1 MKKVDY
7 EYPLKA
13 TWECIA
19 NISENGF
26 LTCDDQ
32 HSLIT
37 ENHSILLR
45 CDYTSLSKKKPG
57 IISVNGCENSNKQY
71 FEANQKGIRYLNI
84 TGIKNVNDISIT
96 CENCKISSN
105 NQLLGFKKPD
115 LTSGPILIIAPHA
128 DDAELSAYGLYSDY
142 APNTWIATVNI
153 GSNLQ
158 GLERQYVQNLDTEIS
173 RAEKRKGYIRS
184 WNSMTTPLLAK
195 VPMQQLLS
203 LGYFNISSSS
213 VLNTPKDIVSH
224 PSISDISPNDFRQWN
239 HVKLS
244 NDTHNVNSGAALI
257 QDLIELIEHIRPETI
272 LVTHPE
278 IDPHDEHIASA
289 IALHLALQKS
299 TFIPENILFYVNH
312 LRGIKLFP
320 YGPEHSRTA
329 LPPWFKNSSLLENS
343 SCYSHSLS
351 YAKQQE
357 KVLAFDTMHDLRA
370 KDRLEK
376 KLKRWINQKI
386 KKNGYQYYGN
396 HSYFQTHIKADE
408 VFLSLNGDAFKNSK
422 FY

>member
-26 LTCDDQ
+26 LTCDEQ

-45 CDYTSLSKKKPG
+45 FDYISLSKKKPG
-57 IISVNGCENSNKQY
+57 IISVNGCEISNKQY

-84 TGIKNVNDISIT
+84 TGIKHVNDISIT

-105 NQLLGFKKPD
+105 NQLFGFKNPD

-128 DDAELSAYGLYSDY
+128 DDAELSAYGLYSDH
-142 APNTWIATVNI
+142 ASNTWIATINT

-158 GLERQYVQNLDTEIS
+158 GLERQYIQNLDTDIS
-173 RAEKRKGYIRS
+173 LAEKRKGYIRS
-184 WNSMTTPLLAK
+184 WNAMTTPLLAK

-239 HVKLS
+239 NVKLS
-244 NDTHNVNSGAALI
+244 NDTHNINSGAALI
-257 QDLIELIEHIRPETI
+257 QDLIELIEHIKPRTI

-299 TFIPENILFYVNH
+299 TFIPESILFYVNH

-376 KLKRWINQKI
+376 KLKRWMNQKI

-408 VFLSLNGDAFKNSK
+408 VFLSLNGEAFKNSK

>member
-1 MKKVDY
+1 MKEVNY

-13 TWECIA
+13 TWECSV
-19 NISENGF
+19 NISNSGF
-26 LTCDDQ
+26 LECDNQDSCVIE
-32 HSLIT
+32 H
-37 ENHSILLR
+37 HSILLR
-45 CDYTSLSKKKPG
+45 FSYTSLSKKKLG
-57 IISVNGCENSNKQY
+57 VISVNEHAFSTKQY
-71 FEANQKGIRYLNI
+71 FEAGQKGIRYLNI
-84 TGIKNVNDISIT
+84 TGIKNLKDISIT
-96 CENCKISSN
+96 YENCDISIE
-105 NQLLGFKKPD
+105 NQLLGFKNPD
-115 LTSGPILIIAPHA
+115 LASGPILIIAPHA
-128 DDAELSAYGLYSDY
+128 DDAELSAYGLYSDH
-142 APNTWIATVNI
+142 ASNTWIATINT

-158 GLERQYVQNLDTEIS
+158 GLERQYIQNLDTDIAL
-173 RAEKRKGYIRS
+173 AEKRKGYIRS
-184 WNSMTTPLLAK
+184 WNAMTTPLLAK

-224 PSISDISPNDFRQWN
+224 PSISDISPNNFRQWN

-244 NDTHNVNSGAALI
+244 NDTHNINSGAALI
-257 QDLIELIEHIRPETI
+257 QDLVELIEHIQPRTI

-278 IDPHDEHIASA
+278 IDPHDEHVASA

-329 LPPWFKNSSLLENS
+329 LPPWFKNSSLLDDS
-343 SCYSHSLS
+343 SCYSHTLS
-351 YAKQQE
+351 YSKQQE
-357 KVLAFDTMHDLRA
+357 KVLAFDTMHDLRS

-408 VFLSLNGDAFKNSK
+408 VFITISGNTFKNKK

>member
-13 TWECIA
+13 TWECDT

-26 LTCDDQ
+26 LKCDDQ
-32 HSLIT
+32 NSFIT

-45 CDYTSLSKKKPG
+45 FDYTSLSKKKPG
-57 IISVNGCENSNKQY
+57 IISVNGCKISNKQY
-71 FEANQKGIRYLNI
+71 FEANQTGIRYLNI
-84 TGIKNVNDISIT
+84 TGIKNLNDISIT
-96 CENCKISSN
+96 CKNCKISSN
-105 NQLLGFKKPD
+105 NQILGFKNPD
-115 LTSGPILIIAPHA
+115 LSSGPILIIAPHA

-142 APNTWIATVNI
+142 APNIWIATVNI

-158 GLERQYVQNLDTEIS
+158 SLERQYVQNLDVEIS
-173 RAEKRKGYIRS
+173 NAEKRKGYIRS

-195 VPMQQLLS
+195 VPMQQLLC

-213 VLNTPKDIVSH
+213 ILNTPKDKVLH
-224 PSISDISPNDFRQWN
+224 PSVSDISPHDFRQWN

-244 NDTHNVNSGAALI
+244 NDTNNINSGAALI
-257 QDLIELIEHIRPETI
+257 QDFIELIEHIKPTTI

-289 IALHLALQKS
+289 NALHLALQKS

-329 LPPWFKNSSLLENS
+329 LPPWFSNSALLNDS

-351 YAKQQE
+351 YSKQQE
-357 KVLAFDTMHDLRA
+357 KVLAFDTMHDLRS
-370 KDRLEK
+370 KDRVEK
-376 KLKRWINQKI
+376 KLKRWINQRI
-386 KKNGYQYYGN
+386 KKNDYQYYGN

-408 VFLSLNGDAFKNSK
+408 VFISISGNDFKNKKLS
-422 FY
+422 

>member
-1 MKKVDY
+1 MKEVNY

-13 TWECIA
+13 TWECSV
-19 NISENGF
+19 NISNSGF
-26 LTCDDQ
+26 LECDNQDSCVID
-32 HSLIT
+32 H
-37 ENHSILLR
+37 HSILLR
-45 CDYTSLSKKKPG
+45 FSYTSLSKKKLG
-57 IISVNGCENSNKQY
+57 VISVNEHAFSTKQY
-71 FEANQKGIRYLNI
+71 FEAGQKGIRYLNI
-84 TGIKNVNDISIT
+84 TGIKSLKDISIT
-96 CENCKISSN
+96 CENCDISIE
-105 NQLLGFKKPD
+105 NQLLGFKNPD
-115 LTSGPILIIAPHA
+115 LDSEPILIIAPHA
-128 DDAELSAYGLYSDY
+128 DDAELSAYGLYSDH
-142 APNTWIATVNI
+142 ASNTWIATINT

-158 GLERQYVQNLDTEIS
+158 GLERQYIQNLDTDIAL
-173 RAEKRKGYIRS
+173 AEKRKGYIRS
-184 WNSMTTPLLAK
+184 WNAMTTPLLAK

-213 VLNTPKDIVSH
+213 ILNTPKDIVSH
-224 PSISDISPNDFRQWN
+224 PSISDISPNHFRQWN

-244 NDTHNVNSGAALI
+244 NDTHNINSGAALI
-257 QDLIELIEHIRPETI
+257 QDLVELIEHIQPRTI

-278 IDPHDEHIASA
+278 IDPHDEHVASA

-329 LPPWFKNSSLLENS
+329 LPPWFKSSSLLDDS
-343 SCYSHSLS
+343 SCYSHALS
-351 YAKQQE
+351 YSKQQE
-357 KVLAFDTMHDLRA
+357 KVLAFDTMHDLRS

-408 VFLSLNGDAFKNSK
+408 VFITISGNTFKNKK

>member
-26 LTCDDQ
+26 LTCDEQ

-45 CDYTSLSKKKPG
+45 FDYISLSKKKPG
-57 IISVNGCENSNKQY
+57 IISVNGCEISNKQY

-84 TGIKNVNDISIT
+84 TGIKHVNDISIT

-105 NQLLGFKKPD
+105 NQLFGFKNPD

-128 DDAELSAYGLYSDY
+128 DDAELSAYGLYSDH
-142 APNTWIATVNI
+142 ASNTWIATINT

-158 GLERQYVQNLDTEIS
+158 GLERQYIQNLDTDIS
-173 RAEKRKGYIRS
+173 LAEKRKGYIRS
-184 WNSMTTPLLAK
+184 WNAMTTPLLAK

-239 HVKLS
+239 NVKLS
-244 NDTHNVNSGAALI
+244 NDTHNINSGAALI
-257 QDLIELIEHIRPETI
+257 QDLVELIEHIKPRTI

-299 TFIPENILFYVNH
+299 TFIPESILFYVNH

-376 KLKRWINQKI
+376 KLKRWMNQKI

-408 VFLSLNGDAFKNSK
+408 VFLSLNGEAFKNSK

>member
-45 CDYTSLSKKKPG
+45 FDYTSLSKNKPAT
-57 IISVNGCENSNKQY
+57 ISVNGCEISNKQY

-84 TGIKNVNDISIT
+84 TGIKHVNDISIT

-115 LTSGPILIIAPHA
+115 LASGPILIIAPHA

-158 GLERQYVQNLDTEIS
+158 NLERQYVQNLDTEIS

-244 NDTHNVNSGAALI
+244 NDTHNINSGAALI

-357 KVLAFDTMHDLRA
+357 KILAFDTMHDLRA

-408 VFLSLNGDAFKNSK
+408 VFLSLNGGAFKNSK